1 MKMADDADRAEELIE
16 NRIADGIEGCRRA
29 LGSLLPVG
37 YCHNCGE
44 AVAPRYL
51 FCEGG
56 ECAADWELAQAARL
70 RNGK

>member
-16 NRIADGIEGCRRA
+16 NRMADALAAVRRKP
-29 LGSLLPVG
+29 SLVACG
-37 YCHNCGE
+37 RCYNCGE

>member
-1 MKMADDADRAEELIE
+1 MADDADRAGENIE
-16 NRIADGIEGCRRA
+16 NTVSDGIADCRRA

-37 YCHNCGE
+37 CCHNCGE
-44 AVAPRYL
+44 LVQPRFL

-56 ECAADWELAQAARL
+56 ECKADWELAQAARR